1 MKKENL
7 FHSFEILVRE
17 YDTFPMPE
25 HSHSFFELCG
35 VVSGRGQ
42 FVTQQYEMDFSP
54 GDLFLVK
61 PAVSHVYKLCECS
74 KLVYMRFSDYYLDSY
89 FTRQEKDLLYAA
101 TDGELTANMGE
112 KDRELLSLLMGCI
125 ALEYGTTQPGSDKF
139 GGWWLCSVLHICL
152 RSLWLMMT
160 GQQLQ
165 PEPHD
170 RYMLMLQYIQAH
182 LSEPELLQSKALG
195 KKFGMSQSYVGS
207 YFKSCG
213 GESLREYVKRCRLLE
228 AERLLLRTDM
238 PVSEIAFR
246 LGFFDCS
253 HLTNIFNRQH
263 GMSPLEYRRRHRLSG
278 SHLPDGGKS

>member
-74 KLVYMRFSDYYLDSY
+74 KLVYMRFSDYYFDSY

-101 TDGELTANMGE
+101 TDGELTANMCE
-112 KDRELLSLLMGCI
+112 KDRELLSLL
-125 ALEYGTTQPGSDKF
+125 
-139 GGWWLCSVLHICL
+139 LHICL

-165 PEPHD
+165 PESHD

-253 HLTNIFNRQH
+253 HLTNIFNRQY